1 MKKLFAA
8 IIALAALAGCSKE
21 KNENRISGDVPFI
34 GKMTVVYRGENVV
47 TDNVMV
53 DFCTEGEAEGTATL
67 KMYQVKFVPQ
77 MPMSLDINIH
87 DVKYTV
93 SGEVVSFNA
102 DGVVP
107 LPRRPS
113 RIEAELPAEMY
124 TVRGLAG
131 TIRGGVLE
139 FSLSFGDFPTSYK
152 GETLKLE

>member
-1 MKKLFAA
+1 MKKLFAS

-93 SGEVVSFNA
+93 SGEVVSLNA

-107 LPRRPS
+107 TYG
-113 RIEAELPAEMY
+113 EAELPAKMY

>member
-34 GKMTVVYRGENVV
+34 GKMTVVYKGENVV

-107 LPRRPS
+107 TYG
-113 RIEAELPAEMY
+113 EAELPAKMY

-131 TIRGGVLE
+131 TIRDGVLE